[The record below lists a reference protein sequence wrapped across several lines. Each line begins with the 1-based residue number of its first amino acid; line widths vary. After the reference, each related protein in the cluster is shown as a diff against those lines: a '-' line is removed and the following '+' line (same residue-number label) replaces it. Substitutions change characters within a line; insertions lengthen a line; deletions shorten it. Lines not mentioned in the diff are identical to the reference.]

1 LYKLLVIYKGETGQS
16 RLLGQIFQRF
26 RMPRLAATQR
36 DRRYN
41 DVSGAI
47 LSRGAPRPNRLLL
60 PSGLR
65 RLAALAMM

>member
-1 LYKLLVIYKGETGQS
+1 
-16 RLLGQIFQRF
+16 
-26 RMPRLAATQR
+26 MPRLAATQR

-60 PSGLR
+60 TSGLR